1 MNTTPALPRH
11 GTVDLQVNGYAGVDF
26 NQDNVSVA
34 QIRQACERMAADGV
48 AAFLGT
54 IITAQPEVIA
64 RRVAQL
70 AEAHEQDDL
79 VRSLM
84 VGIHI
89 EGPAISPAD
98 GFRGAHD
105 LKA

>member
-54 IITAQPEVIA
+54 IITAQPEVRPFESMLHCMA
-64 RRVAQL
+64 SPFC
-70 AEAHEQDDL
+70 
-79 VRSLM
+79 VR
-84 VGIHI
+84 
-89 EGPAISPAD
+89 AD
-98 GFRGAHD
+98 SG
-105 LKA
+105 